1 MEQPLPIGMGLRVPM
16 PSTFA
21 AANPVPQYSYPGIP
35 APAVVQETPKV
46 LEPGLDGLCDFDD
59 LTLPQVY
66 PFVLNIKVL
75 YLMRFFFHLLSD
87 EGLHCEADQFPSF
100 CDFLLL
106 LAVQLNRL
114 FFCHPGR
121 RHEETS

>member
-21 AANPVPQYSYPGIP
+21 AANPAPQYSYPGIP
-35 APAVVQETPKV
+35 APAVVQETPKD

-66 PFVLNIKVL
+66 LSILNIEGVISDP
-75 YLMRFFFHLLSD
+75 FFFSD
-87 EGLHCEADQFPSF
+87 EGLHRETDQFSSF
-100 CDFLLL
+100 CNF
-106 LAVQLNRL
+106 L
-114 FFCHPGR
+114 FFLVLR
-121 RHEETS
+121 LS